1 MCLLNKIHM
10 KEDLLLLF
18 NLCVFFMTKIILQS
32 KKDAHVCTQT
42 QTQTKNKTD
51 VTYD

>member
-10 KEDLLLLF
+10 KENSLLLF
-18 NLCVFFMTKIILQS
+18 NFSVFFMTNIILQS
-32 KKDAHVCTQT
+32 KKDAQVCT